1 MDEGSTL
8 HRLHGG
14 ERMTAERHNWSWSGL
29 GLGSIAVALLLL
41 LSLLLQGIRRNLGF
55 GFPELPS

>member
-1 MDEGSTL
+1 MK
-8 HRLHGG
+8 
-14 ERMTAERHNWSWSGL
+14 AERHHWSWSGL